1 MESIIGIEGGDFVL
15 IAADV
20 ANARSVVVM
29 KDDMD
34 KITKLDTHKLF
45 AAAGTPGDVV
55 KFTEH
60 VMCDVKLNN
69 LRLGIPMST
78 AAVANFTRGELA
90 RFLRKSPYQC
100 NVLIGGMDAEEPS
113 LYSCDYLG
121 TLTKLKFAAEG
132 YAQYFVLSTLDRY
145 WKKNMT
151 VDDALI
157 VIRKCIN
164 EVQKRLVINQ
174 PRFAIKIVDK
184 DGVRIIDAADAN
196 CPVKLATDAEAAASA
211 SVSADSAKME
221 TATASA

>member
-1 MESIIGIEGGDFVL
+1 MESLIALEGADFVI

-29 KDDMD
+29 KDDQD
-34 KITKLDTHKLF
+34 KIAQLDDTKLF

-60 VMCDVKLNN
+60 VTSDVKLNN
-69 LRLGIPMST
+69 LRLAIPMST
-78 AAVANFTRGELA
+78 AAVANYTRGELA
-90 RFLRKSPYQC
+90 RNLRRSPFQC
-100 NVLIGGMDAEEPS
+100 NVLLGGVDDGVPS

-145 WKKNMT
+145 WKKNLT
-151 VDDALI
+151 VDAALD
-157 VIRKCIN
+157 VINKCIA

-174 PRFAIKIVDK
+174 PRFAIKVVDK
-184 DGVRIIDAADAN
+184 NGVRVLEAADKV
-196 CPVKLATDAEAAASA
+196 CPVKIALDAEAAA
-211 SVSADSAKME
+211 E
-221 TATASA
+221 TKPEPAPVAA

>member
-1 MESIIGIEGGDFVL
+1 MESIIALEGRDFIV

-20 ANARSVVVM
+20 ASARSVVVM

-34 KITKLDTHKLF
+34 KITALDQTKLF

-55 KFTEH
+55 KFREH
-60 VMCDVKLNN
+60 VQRDVKLNN

-90 RFLRKSPYQC
+90 RFLRRSPYQC
-100 NVLIGGMDAEEPS
+100 NVVLGGIDNGVPS
-113 LYSCDYLG
+113 LYTCDYLG

-132 YAQYFVLSTLDRY
+132 YAQYFVLSTMDRY
-145 WKKNMT
+145 WKKNLELEQ
-151 VDDALI
+151 ALD
-157 VIRKCIN
+157 VVRKCIN

-174 PRFAIKIVDK
+174 PRFAIKVVDK

-196 CPVKLATDAEAAASA
+196 CPVKLGMEAETNSEPVPAS
-211 SVSADSAKME
+211 S
-221 TATASA
+221 